1 MAQIKEATR
10 LAHEAVRADTERRL
24 PEAERCYRE
33 AAQGL
38 REACLGANDATR
50 AQLTPHIEH
59 YSSRAEE
66 ISRQLTPAL
75 QEANG
80 GDAAAMAS
88 GSVDPSALQLMM
100 EMGFTSEQSF
110 EALLRFD
117 NNMERSMN
125 WLFENPG
132 APAVASP
139 PPRQQHER
147 TLQQQ
152 QQQQQALEQKQEQSL
167 QQQPQHEYSGAGNR
181 SSGGS
186 GTSVATK
193 PGAASGAA
201 GVRGLAPSESL
212 GHAVTRGG
220 HGGEATTPVNISH
233 TNRPIATA
241 IPASIPP
248 ASEPSGSL
256 LPQPLEPRPH
266 PTSTSVRQASPSLAS
281 SATSDSLAAVLAAA
295 QVSETGKCRCLLFSV
310 ERGGCCGMPAA
321 LTPPPANG
329 DDDDGGSPAA
339 YANALC
345 WSCKYMEAV
354 SDMDASTLH
363 RPDGENDN
371 GGDDLLLFRNALGK
385 GVGEDAP
392 QCAGGLALGVAIA
405 TAPAAVPQLEE
416 TGGVRG
422 WLSNIGGAL
431 LGHTAADDEQPDRR
445 RQQLLLE
452 YQQLTK
458 LKQTHGADQMPEPA
472 RRRRQELKR
481 LLSRNTT
488 GNSDESVGSSSS
500 SQGTANAS
508 GGNRSGVGGGSSAG
522 GGAQR
527 VSGHAAAPPSAGIR
541 PTGET
546 RAGEAAEVEVA
557 RVARLRGLLRAARVS
572 ESEVC
577 QETLYSVSLG
587 ETCGRPAALV
597 PSPTATPTGGGEGGE
612 ETVGLKPG
620 TPRPLVPSRLCWQ
633 CKRIEAF
640 SM

>member
-1 MAQIKEATR
+1 
-10 LAHEAVRADTERRL
+10 
-24 PEAERCYRE
+24 
-33 AAQGL
+33 
-38 REACLGANDATR
+38 
-50 AQLTPHIEH
+50 
-59 YSSRAEE
+59 
-66 ISRQLTPAL
+66 
-75 QEANG
+75 
-80 GDAAAMAS
+80 
-88 GSVDPSALQLMM
+88 
-100 EMGFTSEQSF
+100 
-110 EALLRFD
+110 
-117 NNMERSMN
+117 
-125 WLFENPG
+125 
-132 APAVASP
+132 
-139 PPRQQHER
+139 
-147 TLQQQ
+147 
-152 QQQQQALEQKQEQSL
+152 
-167 QQQPQHEYSGAGNR
+167 
-181 SSGGS
+181 
-186 GTSVATK
+186 
-193 PGAASGAA
+193 
-201 GVRGLAPSESL
+201 LAPSESL

-248 ASEPSGSL
+248 ASGSSRSL

-329 DDDDGGSPAA
+329 DDDGGSPAA

-458 LKQTHGADQMPEPA
+458 LQQTHGADQMPEPA

-488 GNSDESVGSSSS
+488 GNSDESVCSSSSSSS
-500 SQGTANAS
+500 SQGTTTAS
-508 GGNRSGVGGGSSAG
+508 GGNRSGIGGGSAG